1 MKKLTLYIIACALA
15 ACGSA
20 PEKPKETAPAS
31 THETTAEKPANAVF
45 PWLQGKW
52 IIDYG
57 ETKIYEYWKQDTER
71 TLTGMAYV
79 VNNGKDTVMTEL
91 MHIQKIGN
99 AWVFIAKIDDHAPVL
114 FTSEQSETDTKLV
127 FENAEH
133 DFPQLVTYSTSADGL
148 YASIEG
154 KEKGKPKKEEF
165 QYKAMQ

>member
-1 MKKLTLYIIACALA
+1 MQKFTLSIIVCALA
-15 ACGSA
+15 ACGTA
-20 PEKPKETAPAS
+20 PEKPKESAPVP
-31 THETTAEKPANAVF
+31 THEAVAEKTVNTVF

-57 ETKIYEYWKQDTER
+57 ETKIYEYWKQDNER
-71 TLTGMAYV
+71 MLTGTAYV

-114 FTSEQSETDTKLV
+114 FASKQTETDTKLV

-133 DFPQLVTYSTSADGL
+133 DFPQMVTYSTSADGL

-165 QYKAMQ
+165 QYRTMP